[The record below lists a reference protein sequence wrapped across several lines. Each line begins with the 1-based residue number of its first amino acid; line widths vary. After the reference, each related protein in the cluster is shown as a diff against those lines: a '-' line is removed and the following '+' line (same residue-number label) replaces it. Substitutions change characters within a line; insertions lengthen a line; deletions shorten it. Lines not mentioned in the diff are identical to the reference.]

1 MGFKV
6 EKQLLTQRIEEK
18 KALYLELNDVLKR
31 EFANPKTAQS
41 SLSQE
46 ERPELQMSP
55 QGATAIDSTS
65 FNNQI
70 ENNSGVILNG
80 SAFHMPMN
88 PWGMVPMMGYHPSG
102 LFYWYN

>member
-1 MGFKV
+1 MGFKL

-18 KALYLELNDVLKR
+18 KALYLQLNDFLKR
-31 EFANPKTAQS
+31 EFANSKAAQS

-55 QGATAIDSTS
+55 QGATAIESTS

-70 ENNSGVILNG
+70 ENKSGVILDG
-80 SAFHMPMN
+80 SVLQMPMN

-102 LFYWYN
+102 LFYWYT

>member
-18 KALYLELNDVLKR
+18 KALYLKFNDVLKR
-31 EFANPKTAQS
+31 QFANPNPAQS
-41 SLSQE
+41 SQSQE

-55 QGATAIDSTS
+55 QGVTTIESTS

-70 ENNSGVILNG
+70 ENISGVILNG
-80 SAFHMPMN
+80 SVLQMPMN
-88 PWGMVPMMGYHPSG
+88 TWGMVPMMGYHPSG
-102 LFYWYN
+102 LFYWYA